1 MHALKRRRTDAYVPD
16 TPIILTKTYDQR
28 DAHAT
33 DILPD
38 DLPIDEIDYAFE
50 LEIIDSESEQEEE
63 PEQREPD
70 PVEPEPL
77 DLERLWQLH
86 FEFNGN

>member
-16 TPIILTKTYDQR
+16 TPIILTKTYDQL

-38 DLPIDEIDYAFE
+38 DLDDIDYAHE
-50 LEIIDSESEQEEE
+50 LENIGSESEQEEE